1 MKVIFFFLFI
11 SISFISCNN
20 EEACPNIGSP
30 VCGGDGI
37 TYSNECYAL
46 AEGVKEFTIGE
57 CIVCYEIYQPVC
69 GSDGITYSNDC
80 KARVAGIIEFTTG
93 ECSD

>member
-1 MKVIFFFLFI
+1 MKVIFSFLFI

-37 TYSNECYAL
+37 TYSN
-46 AEGVKEFTIGE
+46 
-57 CIVCYEIYQPVC
+57 
-69 GSDGITYSNDC
+69 DC
-80 KARVAGIIEFTTG
+80 KARVAGITEFTTG